1 MANMKRFSA
10 VIFMLVSV
18 SVVSQLVYSRPIV
31 GNTDDGLLCDGVD
44 DCGRRSSTSSA
55 PSFLE
60 WGVSAAETTCDPIYG
75 FLPCSTNLWGLLFL
89 IVVYEILLSIGGQ
102 YVVNGSILF
111 FQITGPGVFGGS
123 LFQLLGTIPQ
133 VVMVLVSALS
143 GTIAAAQQRATLG
156 MGLVAGTT
164 VMLLTLIWGSS
175 VILGSSDLSQ
185 SSTTTVTTTTTDTS
199 GTPKNSTPKGSGV
212 VTDVETSYT
221 ARIML
226 ISLIPFL
233 VLVFALI
240 FNSSTGKRVI
250 ILIALI
256 VSVALLIAYI
266 IYQIFQPWIQNRCFQ
281 FVVTKYGQDKLLT
294 LITTNGKTDPTK
306 ILTLFNKINKNA
318 DATVSTAEVRGLLLG
333 VKVDINDDKSTERDV
348 GMIMASFDTSSD
360 GVINQDEFTNG
371 MTKLVSDLSNQTST
385 QITTTNGTTNSQG
398 LISTSTST
406 SQTAPTNSWPN
417 YLRAGFFV
425 IFGILIL
432 CAFSEPLIRSVV
444 DFSIAANFS
453 TFSVSYLAIPFA
465 MNYGVAIQSIASA
478 RQKTQISI
486 SLTLSSLYAGVYMNN
501 IIGLIVFLAPVYARN
516 LSTNVCA
523 EVLLVLIICTV
534 MSVFT
539 SIYTTFPRWI
549 GYVLVSL
556 YPISLA
562 TVYILTTVL
571 GWS

>member
-1 MANMKRFSA
+1 MKRFSFA
-10 VIFMLVSV
+10 IFMLLSV
-18 SVVSQLVYSRPIV
+18 LVVSQLAYSRPIIT

-44 DCGRRSSTSSA
+44 DCGRRSSSTSA

-60 WGVSAAETTCDPIYG
+60 WGLSAAETTCDPIYG

-102 YVVNGSILF
+102 YVVNGSTLF

-164 VMLLTLIWGSS
+164 VMLLTLIWGTS

-185 SSTTTVTTTTTDTS
+185 SSTTTATTTTDS
-199 GTPKNSTPKGSGV
+199 SGV
-212 VTDVETSYT
+212 VTDVETSYI

-240 FNSSTGKRVI
+240 FNSSTGKRVT

-256 VSVALLIAYI
+256 VSVTLLIAYI

-294 LITTNGKTDPTK
+294 LITTNGKTDPNK
-306 ILTLFNKINKNA
+306 ILVLFNKINKNA

-333 VKVDINDDKSTERDV
+333 VKMDINDDKSTERDV

-371 MTKLVSDLSNQTST
+371 MTKLVSDLSNQTSS

-406 SQTAPTNSWPN
+406 SQTAPTNSWSN

-425 IFGILIL
+425 IFVN
-432 CAFSEPLIRSVV
+432 CFSQTEDTDIHFFDTLFVICWSVHEQYYRS
-444 DFSIAANFS
+444 N
-453 TFSVSYLAIPFA
+453 SVPC
-465 MNYGVAIQSIASA
+465 
-478 RQKTQISI
+478 
-486 SLTLSSLYAGVYMNN
+486 SSVRA
-501 IIGLIVFLAPVYARN
+501 
-516 LSTNVCA
+516 
-523 EVLLVLIICTV
+523 
-534 MSVFT
+534 
-539 SIYTTFPRWI
+539 
-549 GYVLVSL
+549 
-556 YPISLA
+556 
-562 TVYILTTVL
+562 
-571 GWS
+571 